1 MKRQDFYFDLPTHLI
16 AQQPAETRTGS
27 RLLWLSAKQNQL
39 EDHQFVAL
47 PHFLKKGD
55 LLVFND
61 TRVIPARLFGYKTET
76 GGKIEILIERILDEQ
91 HVIAQIKARRAP
103 VAQTILTLSA
113 GVTVT
118 VIERVEK
125 FFKLQ
130 FHDQAK
136 RNIYEILQAI
146 GHIPLPPYIKRSD
159 VPSDSERYQTV
170 YARQLGAIAAPTAG
184 LHFDQALLDQLKSL
198 GIETAF
204 VTLHVGA
211 GTFSPVKVDDLSQHQ
226 MHAEYVIVSPE
237 VCQQI
242 QRAKEQ
248 NRRIIAI
255 GTTSVRALETAASQG
270 TIQPY
275 TGETR
280 LFITP
285 GYSFK
290 VVDLLLTNFHL
301 PESTLLMLVAAFA
314 GYDKVM
320 ATYQHAIQHNYRFF
334 SYGDSMLIER

>member
-39 EDHQFVAL
+39 EDHQFIDL
-47 PHFLKKGD
+47 PQFLKKGD
-55 LLVFND
+55 LLIFND
-61 TRVIPARLFGYKTET
+61 TRVIPARLFGHKTAT
-76 GGKIEILIERILDEQ
+76 GGKVEILIERILDEQ

-103 VAQTILTLSA
+103 VAQTTLTLSA
-113 GVTVT
+113 GVTAT
-118 VIERVEK
+118 VIERLEK

-130 FHDQAK
+130 FHDQEK
-136 RNIYEILQAI
+136 RNIYEILQSI
-146 GHIPLPPYIKRSD
+146 GHMPLPPYIKRSD
-159 VPSDSERYQTV
+159 VPNDSERYQTV
-170 YARQLGAIAAPTAG
+170 YAKQPGAVAAPTAG

-226 MHAEYVIVSPE
+226 MHAEYVIVSSE
-237 VCQQI
+237 VCQQV
-242 QRAKEQ
+242 QQAKEQ

-255 GTTSVRALETAASQG
+255 GTTSVRALETAANQG
-270 TIQPY
+270 IIQPY
-275 TGETR
+275 AGETR

-314 GYDKVM
+314 GHEKVM
-320 ATYQHAIQHNYRFF
+320 AAYQHAVQHNYRFF
-334 SYGDSMLIER
+334 SYGDAMLIER